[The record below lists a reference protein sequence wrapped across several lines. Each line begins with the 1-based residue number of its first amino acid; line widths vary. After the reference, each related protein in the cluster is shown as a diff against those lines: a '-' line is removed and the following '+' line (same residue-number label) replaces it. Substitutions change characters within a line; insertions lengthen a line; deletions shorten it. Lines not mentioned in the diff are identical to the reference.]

1 MPAEDL
7 TERSAT
13 IYAVRTALT
22 TTAAPL
28 GSSVEDLTELVLQAH
43 PDNEVDILIGSSDAQ
58 CWVLEPGDQFEV
70 PIRNPALI
78 WGKTESGTADCNL
91 IGRKGA

>member
-1 MPAEDL
+1 MPAENL

-13 IYAVRTALT
+13 IYARRTSLT

-28 GSSVEDLTELVLQAH
+28 GSSTEDLTELVLQAD
-43 PDNEVDILIGSSDAQ
+43 PDNTVSILIGSSDVQ
-58 CWVLEPGDQFEV
+58 CWVLEPSDQFAV

-78 WGKTESGTADCNL
+78 WGKAASGTATCNL